1 MVSFWFH
8 SRLFFPFFSISRL
21 FLILFPFLPQACGVC
36 MTDPRF
42 MDCGHTAC
50 VRCVRVN
57 EAHGEVGCP
66 CGERQAM
73 AEGGVL
79 GLPRDYLA
87 MLASPDEAVAARADF
102 SECIMCTKRA
112 MGMCSCTAWS

>member
-1 MVSFWFH
+1 M
-8 SRLFFPFFSISRL
+8 
-21 FLILFPFLPQACGVC
+21 
-36 MTDPRF
+36 
-42 MDCGHTAC
+42 
-50 VRCVRVN
+50 
-57 EAHGEVGCP
+57 HGEVGCP

-87 MLASPDEAVAARADF
+87 MLASPDEAVAATADF

-112 MGMCSCTAWS
+112 MGMCNCVGAAMRFCEEHAGLHMNKCKMGIVPFKAAAAVVVTCPSDPGRFIDLD